1 MPSVILARL
10 AVDNAAQGQGLG
22 ETLLVDAFRRTLG
35 LSGNLCIHVIEVDA
49 IDEQARAFYEKFGFV
64 RLTDQPF
71 ASTSPSR
78 SSVRFGEIVN
88 LVEFRLPCR
97 WQEKATRL
105 QARGYQDM
113 GLLYARLHED
123 IYKRFLS
130 KISENSWYLS
140 ESQRNSWK
148 PWKTQLVIPHAL
160 AAFWKPNVLP
170 SCESP
175 RRPPPRWRLEHP
187 DILSRDR
194 PARAARIR
202 DRP

>member
-1 MPSVILARL
+1 
-10 AVDNAAQGQGLG
+10 
-22 ETLLVDAFRRTLG
+22 
-35 LSGNLCIHVIEVDA
+35 
-49 IDEQARAFYEKFGFV
+49 
-64 RLTDQPF
+64 
-71 ASTSPSR
+71 
-78 SSVRFGEIVN
+78 
-88 LVEFRLPCR
+88 
-97 WQEKATRL
+97 
-105 QARGYQDM
+105 M

-194 PARAARIR
+194 PARQHEFAAVLKKANW
-202 DRP
+202 RPGAQMKSRLRTKGTGKIGKFGK